1 MAIIKT
7 TMSIFTNIGKF
18 NPGWKFII
26 FISIILPILLSLSFW
41 QYQRGLEKSKLESFI
56 NNQQTKPPTEFISLE
71 YASPSQWYRPFFM
84 QGKFSKK
91 TVLVDNAIY
100 EGVRGF
106 SVYQEFL
113 SNNGLSLLV
122 SKGWSNSFDSSKKT
136 LDQNYL
142 LQGVFRPIEKAFT
155 IDNSI
160 YEREESDL
168 EMQSFDIDSI
178 NLKWNT
184 NFPAVVFELDEFSLD
199 GFSRIWQPVYLSA
212 NRHFGYAIQWLGLS
226 LVALAGFIF
235 AGFRK
240 ND

>member
-7 TMSIFTNIGKF
+7 TMSIFTNIRKF
-18 NPGWKFII
+18 NPGWKFITLI
-26 FISIILPILLSLSFW
+26 TVMLPILLSLSFW

-84 QGKFSKK
+84 QGEFSKK

-122 SKGWSNSFDSSKKT
+122 SKGWSNSC
-136 LDQNYL
+136 L
-142 LQGVFRPIEKAFT
+142 LYTSPSPR
-155 IDNSI
+155 D
-160 YEREESDL
+160 
-168 EMQSFDIDSI
+168 
-178 NLKWNT
+178 
-184 NFPAVVFELDEFSLD
+184 
-199 GFSRIWQPVYLSA
+199 
-212 NRHFGYAIQWLGLS
+212 
-226 LVALAGFIF
+226 
-235 AGFRK
+235 
-240 ND
+240 

>member
-1 MAIIKT
+1 MALIKT
-7 TMSIFTNIGKF
+7 TMSIFINIGKF
-18 NPGWKFII
+18 NPGLQFTI
-26 FISIILPILLSLSFW
+26 FTIIILPILLSLSFW

-84 QGKFSKK
+84 QGEFSNK
-91 TVLVDNAIY
+91 TVLVDNAIF
-100 EGVRGF
+100 EGARGF

-122 SKGWSNSFDSSKKT
+122 SKGWSNSFDNSKKT

-178 NLKWNT
+178 NLK
-184 NFPAVVFELDEFSLD
+184 
-199 GFSRIWQPVYLSA
+199 
-212 NRHFGYAIQWLGLS
+212 
-226 LVALAGFIF
+226 
-235 AGFRK
+235 
-240 ND
+240 

>member
-7 TMSIFTNIGKF
+7 TMSIFTNIRKF
-18 NPGWKFII
+18 NPGWKFITLI
-26 FISIILPILLSLSFW
+26 TVMLPILLSLSFW

-122 SKGWSNSFDSSKKT
+122 SKGWSNSFDNSKKT
-136 LDQNYL
+136 LNQNYL

-168 EMQSFDIDSI
+168 EMQSIDIASI

>member
-1 MAIIKT
+1 MH
-7 TMSIFTNIGKF
+7 
-18 NPGWKFII
+18 
-26 FISIILPILLSLSFW
+26 LPANGID
-41 QYQRGLEKSKLESFI
+41 
-56 NNQQTKPPTEFISLE
+56 
-71 YASPSQWYRPFFM
+71 PFLC
-84 QGKFSKK
+84 KANSAKK

-100 EGVRGF
+100 EGIRGF

-136 LDQNYL
+136 LDKNYL
-142 LQGVFRPIEKAFT
+142 LQGVFRPIVKAYT

-168 EMQSFDIDSI
+168 EIQSFDIDSI

>member
-1 MAIIKT
+1 
-7 TMSIFTNIGKF
+7 MSIFTNIGKF
-18 NPGWKFII
+18 NPGWKFTI
-26 FISIILPILLSLSFW
+26 FTAIILPILLSLSFW

-122 SKGWSNSFDSSKKT
+122 SKGWSNSFDNSKKT
-136 LDQNYL
+136 LNQNYYC
-142 LQGVFRPIEKAFT
+142 R
-155 IDNSI
+155 
-160 YEREESDL
+160 
-168 EMQSFDIDSI
+168 
-178 NLKWNT
+178 
-184 NFPAVVFELDEFSLD
+184 EFSDPLKKL
-199 GFSRIWQPVYLSA
+199 SRLI
-212 NRHFGYAIQWLGLS
+212 IQS
-226 LVALAGFIF
+226 MKEKEVI
-235 AGFRK
+235 
-240 ND
+240 